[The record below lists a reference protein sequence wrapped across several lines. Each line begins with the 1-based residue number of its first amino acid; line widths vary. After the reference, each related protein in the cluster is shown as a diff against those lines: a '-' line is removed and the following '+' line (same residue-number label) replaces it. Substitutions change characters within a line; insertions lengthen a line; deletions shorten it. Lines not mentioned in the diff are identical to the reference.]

1 MTHPPH
7 PPLAAPDRLLMVMP
21 YSQFVRKAVEAGFTV
36 WSIWDPSLRERA
48 YLDEV
53 ALHSEEL
60 LLTDF
65 SDTRALREL
74 ITTTAR
80 ANGIGRI
87 LHLGSEDTMD
97 VAVEAAEELGLSPNS
112 AAAVHRLNDKAA
124 MRRLLDAAGL
134 SVVRAEPA
142 RSVDDVV
149 AAVASVSAA
158 SGGVASGGVAAPV
171 IVKPS
176 GASGS
181 RGVALVREASDL
193 DEWADRVTGAG
204 LGGPFLVEEYLE
216 GPEFSVETLTVDGVH
231 HVVGVTAK
239 QTDGP
244 PGFVETGHVHP
255 APLSA
260 PDESAIRTVVT
271 ELLNLAGH
279 RFGPAHTEVIL
290 TAGGPRIV
298 ESQARL
304 GGDRIPLLVEV
315 ATGFDIEAAVFRAL
329 AGEPVVV
336 PGAVRTAAIGFFR
349 FPAGPLQSVAGLEE
363 VRDLSY
369 VHALHFP
376 FTPGD
381 ELPRTTDS
389 FTRHGYVVVDGAS
402 PREAAGRIA
411 SVRERLR
418 VVVRE
423 TVLANSKGTVR

>member
-1 MTHPPH
+1 MTSPPPPS

-36 WSIWDPSLRERA
+36 WSIWDPSLREQA

-65 SDTRALREL
+65 SDTRGLREL
-74 ITTTAR
+74 ITATAR
-80 ANGIGRI
+80 AHGIGRI
-87 LHLGSEDTMD
+87 LHLGAEETMG

-142 RSVDDVV
+142 RSVDDVA
-149 AAVASVSAA
+149 AAVAV
-158 SGGVASGGVAAPV
+158 VAGRFAAPV

-181 RGVALVREASDL
+181 RGVALVREAADV
-193 DEWADRVTGAG
+193 DEWADRVRGAG
-204 LGGPFLVEEYLE
+204 LDGPFLVEEYLE

-260 PDESAIRTVVT
+260 PDESAIRAVVT
-271 ELLNLAGH
+271 GLLDLAGH

-315 ATGFDIEAAVFRAL
+315 ATGFDIEASVFRAL

-336 PGAVRTAAIGFFR
+336 PDAVRTASIGFFR
-349 FPAGPLQSVAGLEE
+349 FPAGLLDSVAGLEE
-363 VRDLSY
+363 VRDLPY

-376 FTPGD
+376 FAPGD
-381 ELPRTTDS
+381 QLPHTTDS

-423 TVLANSKGTVR
+423 TVLATSKGTIR

>member
-1 MTHPPH
+1 MTP
-7 PPLAAPDRLLMVMP
+7 PPLPPAAAPDRLLMVMP

-36 WSIWDPSLRERA
+36 WSIWDPSLREPA

-65 SDTRALREL
+65 SDTRGLREL
-74 ITTTAR
+74 ITATAR

-87 LHLGSEDTMD
+87 LHLGSEDTMG

-134 SVVRAEPA
+134 SVVRAEA
-142 RSVDDVV
+142 AGSVDDVA
-149 AAVASVSAA
+149 AAVASV
-158 SGGVASGGVAAPV
+158 GGGFAAPV

-181 RGVALVREASDL
+181 RGVALVREAADL
-193 DEWADRVTGAG
+193 DEWAERVTAAG
-204 LGGPFLVEEYLE
+204 LVGPFLVEEYLE

-255 APLSA
+255 APLSS

-271 ELLNLAGH
+271 GLLELAGH

-290 TAGGPRIV
+290 TAAGPRIV

-329 AGEPVVV
+329 AGEPVLV
-336 PGAVRTAAIGFFR
+336 PDPVRTASIGFFR
-349 FPAGPLQSVAGLEE
+349 FPAGPLESVAGLEE
-363 VRDLSY
+363 VRALSY

-423 TVLANSKGTVR
+423 PVLATSLATSKGTVR